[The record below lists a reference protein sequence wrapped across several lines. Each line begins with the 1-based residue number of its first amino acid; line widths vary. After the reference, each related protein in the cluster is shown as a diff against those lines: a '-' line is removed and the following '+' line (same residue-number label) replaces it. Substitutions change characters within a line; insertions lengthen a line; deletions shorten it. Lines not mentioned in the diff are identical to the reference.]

1 MPTYIEINRNGG
13 PVQEK
18 VPERGGEDP
27 GVNKGTIRGQQIIDH
42 IIENLLVK
50 PGNW

>member
-1 MPTYIEINRNGG
+1 MVE